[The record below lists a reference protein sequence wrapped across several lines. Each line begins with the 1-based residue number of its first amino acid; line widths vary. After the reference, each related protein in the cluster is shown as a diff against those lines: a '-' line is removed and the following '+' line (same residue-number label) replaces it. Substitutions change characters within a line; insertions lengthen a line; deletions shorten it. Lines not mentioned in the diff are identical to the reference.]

1 MKRVKELNEKNRQAL
16 ILKLDKTEVE
26 EMKALVKNLPTL
38 QDIKDMRNT
47 LADDVANFQKDIEKF
62 Q

>member
-47 LADDVANFQKDIEKF
+47 LADDVANF
-62 Q
+62 